1 MACYTEFMKRI
12 KPFLMFSGDQHGKAA
27 EAVDSYVSLFQNSE
41 IHAIDRYGPGDAEP
55 EGTVRTARF
64 SLNGTEFMA
73 IDSAY
78 PHKFNFTPSISLYF
92 ECESEVEIDTLFGKL
107 AEGGMALMPLDNYG
121 FSKRFGWVQD
131 RYGVS
136 WQLNLP

>member
-1 MACYTEFMKRI
+1 MKRI
-12 KPFLMFSGDQHGKAA
+12 KPFHGKAA
-27 EAVDSYVSLFQNSE
+27 EAVGFYTSLFDNSE
-41 IHAIDRYGPGDAEP
+41 ILGIDRYGPGETEP

-64 SLNGTEFMA
+64 TLNGIEFMA

-78 PHKFNFTPSISLYF
+78 PHKFNFTPSISLF
-92 ECESEVEIDTLFGKL
+92 VECESVTEIDTLFGSL
-107 AEGGMALMPLDNYG
+107 AEGGMALMPLDDYG

>member
-1 MACYTEFMKRI
+1 MACYIGFMKHI
-12 KPFLMFSGDQHGKAA
+12 KPFLMFSGEQHGKAA
-27 EAVDSYVSLFQNSE
+27 EAVDFYTSLFENSE
-41 IHAIDRYGPGDAEP
+41 VLGIDRYGPRETEP
-55 EGTVRTARF
+55 EGTVRAARF

-78 PHKFNFTPSISLYF
+78 PHKFNFTPSISLF
-92 ECESEVEIDTLFGKL
+92 CECESVAEINRLFGAL
-107 AEGGMALMPLDNYG
+107 VEEGMALMPLDDYG